1 MFGQQEVKHM
11 KTRDL
16 TTASLLLAMGM
27 VLHAVTPAILGG
39 VKPDFLLAM
48 MFIAILI
55 RPIPSHTFVVSIAA
69 GIIAA
74 LTTSFPGGQLP
85 SVIDKLGSGFF
96 VLLMEVLLIKQNR
109 KFLPLAVLG
118 FVATMVSGILF
129 LGSAALIV
137 GLPAPMGALMAGV
150 VFPTAVANSLVCG
163 VVSQVL
169 KSTRVLRTQ
178 TAS

>member
-1 MFGQQEVKHM
+1 
-11 KTRDL
+11 
-16 TTASLLLAMGM
+16 
-27 VLHAVTPAILGG
+27 
-39 VKPDFLLAM
+39 
-48 MFIAILI
+48 
-55 RPIPSHTFVVSIAA
+55 
-69 GIIAA
+69 
-74 LTTSFPGGQLP
+74 
-85 SVIDKLGSGFF
+85 
-96 VLLMEVLLIKQNR
+96 LIKQNR

-150 VFPTAVANSLVCG
+150 VFPTAIANSLVCG

-169 KSTRVLRTQ
+169 KSTRVLRIQ

>member
-1 MFGQQEVKHM
+1 M
-11 KTRDL
+11 KTKDL

-27 VLHAVTPAILGG
+27 VLHALTPAILGG

-69 GIIAA
+69 GVIAA

-85 SVIDKLGSGFF
+85 SLIDKLGSGFF
-96 VLLMEVLLIKQNR
+96 VLLVEMVLMNQNR
-109 KFLPLAVLG
+109 RFLPLAVLS
-118 FVATMVSGILF
+118 FTATMVSGVLF

-137 GLPAPMGALMAGV
+137 GLPAPMGVLMTGIV
-150 VFPTAVANSLVCG
+150 LPTAIANSFVCG
-163 VVSQVL
+163 VVAQVL
-169 KSTRVLRTQ
+169 RSTRVMKPQ
-178 TAS
+178 PIN

>member
-1 MFGQQEVKHM
+1 M
-11 KTRDL
+11 KTKDL

-27 VLHAVTPAILGG
+27 VLHALTPAILGG

-55 RPIPSHTFVVSIAA
+55 RPIPSHTFIVSIAA
-69 GIIAA
+69 GVIAA

-85 SVIDKLGSGFF
+85 SLIDKLGSGFF
-96 VLLMEVLLIKQNR
+96 VLLIELVLMKRNR

-118 FVATMVSGILF
+118 FTATLVSGVLF

-137 GLPAPMGALMAGV
+137 GLPAPMGALMTGV
-150 VFPTAVANSLVCG
+150 VLPTAIANSLVCG
-163 VVSQVL
+163 VVAQVL
-169 KSTRVLRTQ
+169 RSTRVMKPQ
-178 TAS
+178 PIN

>member
-1 MFGQQEVKHM
+1 M
-11 KTRDL
+11 KTKDL

-55 RPIPSHTFVVSIAA
+55 RPIPSHTFVVTIAA

-85 SVIDKLGSGFF
+85 SIIDKLGSGFF
-96 VLLMEVLLIKQNR
+96 VLLVEMSLMKQNR

-118 FVATMVSGILF
+118 FIATIVSGILF
-129 LGSAALIV
+129 LGSAAIIV
-137 GLPAPMGALMAGV
+137 GLPAPIGALMTGV
-150 VFPTAVANSLVCG
+150 VLPTAIANSLVCG
-163 VVSQVL
+163 VVAQVL
-169 KSTRVLRTQ
+169 RSTRILRTQ
-178 TAS
+178 VSA